1 MKHIPTLR
9 SLVIIGL
16 LFITASA
23 FADDNRGRVMYIR
36 GSVTATDGTTGV
48 PRILR
53 ADSRVRLGEVIET
66 GPKSVVQ
73 IVFPDRSM
81 LHVKSDSKIKVE
93 AYNFTSAKP
102 EDDDMVVSIV
112 KGGMRSL
119 TGLVG
124 KRNPEQVR
132 YKTPVA
138 TIGIRGTILEI
149 SQTKS
154 GSFQTIFDYGGGY
167 VLTANETKLLL
178 GAGEAG
184 EVSADGTNNS
194 KIPSPRTENDPA
206 LLAAKLA
213 GSTQEQVIGSTGDIC
228 QELGADQIL
237 LMVAIKQAVPGTE
250 ADNLASTVQGL
261 TSCLPVEI
269 AATMLSTTSYIDPD
283 GAPELFNSAIK
294 GGVNVAIA
302 MESVLRGMSNATP
315 DKIQSVVRSA
325 VNDHGL
331 NAKDANNILNNL
343 LEDSACRY

>member
-1 MKHIPTLR
+1 MKHIPKLR
-9 SLVIIGL
+9 SLIIVGL

-36 GSVTATDGTTGV
+36 GSVTAIDGTTGV

-81 LHVKSDSKIKVE
+81 LHVKSDSKIKVAE
-93 AYNFTSAKP
+93 FNFTRAKP
-102 EDDDMVVSIV
+102 EDDDMVINIF

-124 KRNPEQVR
+124 KRNPDKVR

-167 VLTANETKLLL
+167 VLTADQTRLLL
-178 GAGEAG
+178 GAREAG
-184 EVSADGTNNS
+184 EVNVDGSGNV
-194 KIPSPRTENDPA
+194 KIPYPRTEDDPA

-213 GSTQEQVIGSTGDIC
+213 GSTHEQTLDATSDIC
-228 QELGADQIL
+228 RELGSDQVL
-237 LMVAIKQAVPGTE
+237 LMVAIEQAVPGD
-250 ADNLASTVQGL
+250 ADNLTSTIEGL

-269 AATMLSTTSYIDPD
+269 AATMLTTTSFIDPD
-283 GAPELFNSAIK
+283 GASDLFGSAIK
-294 GGVNVAIA
+294 GGANVAIA
-302 MESVLRGMSNATP
+302 MESVLRGMSNSSP
-315 DKIQSVVRSA
+315 DKIQAVIRSA

-331 NAKDANNILNNL
+331 STKDANNILSNL
-343 LEDSACRY
+343 ADDGVCR

>member
-1 MKHIPTLR
+1 MKHIPKLR
-9 SLVIIGL
+9 SLIIVGL

-36 GSVTATDGTTGV
+36 GSVTAIDGTTGV

-53 ADSRVRLGEVIET
+53 ADSRVRLGEMIET

-81 LHVKSDSKIKVE
+81 LHVKSDSKIKVAE
-93 AYNFTSAKP
+93 FNFTRAKP
-102 EDDDMVVSIV
+102 EDDDMVVNIF

-124 KRNPEQVR
+124 KRNPDKVR

-149 SQTKS
+149 SQAKS

-167 VLTANETKLLL
+167 VLTADQTRLLL
-178 GAGEAG
+178 GAREAG
-184 EVSADGTNNS
+184 EVNADGSGNV
-194 KIPSPRTENDPA
+194 KIPYPRTEDDPA

-213 GSTQEQVIGSTGDIC
+213 GSTHEQTIDATSDIC
-228 QELGADQIL
+228 RELGSDQVL
-237 LMVAIKQAVPGTE
+237 LMVAIEQAVPGD
-250 ADNLASTVQGL
+250 ADNLTSTIEGL

-269 AATMLSTTSYIDPD
+269 AATMLTTTSFIDPD
-283 GAPELFNSAIK
+283 GASDLFGSAIK
-294 GGVNVAIA
+294 GGANVAIA
-302 MESVLRGMSNATP
+302 MESVLRGMSNASP
-315 DKIQSVVRSA
+315 DKIQSVIRSA
-325 VNDHGL
+325 INDHGL
-331 NAKDANNILNNL
+331 SAKDANNILSNL
-343 LEDSACRY
+343 ADDGVCR

>member
-1 MKHIPTLR
+1 MRMQYIPRLR

-36 GSVTATDGTTGV
+36 GSVTAIDGSTGV

-93 AYNFTSAKP
+93 EFNFTRAKP
-102 EDDDMVVSIV
+102 ENDDMVVNIF

-124 KRNPEQVR
+124 KRNPDKVR

-138 TIGIRGTILEI
+138 TIGIRGTILGI
-149 SQTKS
+149 NQTKS

-167 VLTANETKLLL
+167 VLTADQTRLLL
-178 GAGEAG
+178 GAREAG
-184 EVSADGTNNS
+184 EVNADGSDNR
-194 KIPSPRTENDPA
+194 KIPYPRSENDPA

-213 GSTQEQVIGSTGDIC
+213 GSTHEQTIDATSDIC
-228 QELGADQIL
+228 EELGSDQVL
-237 LMVAIKQAVPGTE
+237 LMVAIEQAVPGE

-269 AATMLSTTSYIDPD
+269 AATMLTTASYIDPD
-283 GAPELFNSAIK
+283 SAPDLFGSAIK
-294 GGVNVAIA
+294 GGANVAIA
-302 MESVLRGMSNATP
+302 MESVLRGMSGASP
-315 DKIQSVVRSA
+315 DKIQAVVNSA
-325 VNDHGL
+325 VKDHGL
-331 NAKDANNILNNL
+331 SAKDAKSILDNIA
-343 LEDSACRY
+343 DSCRY

>member
-1 MKHIPTLR
+1 MKHIPKLR
-9 SLVIIGL
+9 SLIIVGL

-36 GSVTATDGTTGV
+36 GSVTAIDGTTGV

-81 LHVKSDSKIKVE
+81 LHVKSDSKIKVAE
-93 AYNFTSAKP
+93 FNFTRAKP
-102 EDDDMVVSIV
+102 EDDDMVVNIF

-124 KRNPEQVR
+124 KRNPDKVR

-149 SQTKS
+149 SQTTS

-167 VLTANETKLLL
+167 VLTADQTRLLL
-178 GAGEAG
+178 GAREAG
-184 EVSADGTNNS
+184 EVNADGSGNV
-194 KIPSPRTENDPA
+194 KIPYPRTEDDPA

-213 GSTQEQVIGSTGDIC
+213 GSTHEQTIDATSDIC
-228 QELGADQIL
+228 RELGSDQVL
-237 LMVAIKQAVPGTE
+237 LMVAIEQAVPGD
-250 ADNLASTVQGL
+250 ADNLTSTIEGL

-269 AATMLSTTSYIDPD
+269 AATMLTTTSFIDPD
-283 GAPELFNSAIK
+283 GASDLFGSAIK
-294 GGVNVAIA
+294 GGANVAIA
-302 MESVLRGMSNATP
+302 MESVLRGMSNSSP
-315 DKIQSVVRSA
+315 DKIQAVIRSA

-331 NAKDANNILNNL
+331 STKDANNILSNL
-343 LEDSACRY
+343 ADDGVCR

>member
-1 MKHIPTLR
+1 MKHIPKLR
-9 SLVIIGL
+9 SLIIVGL

-36 GSVTATDGTTGV
+36 GSVTAIDGTTGV

-81 LHVKSDSKIKVE
+81 LHVKSDSKIKVAE
-93 AYNFTSAKP
+93 FNFTRAKP
-102 EDDDMVVSIV
+102 EDDDMVVNIF

-124 KRNPEQVR
+124 KRNPDKVR

-167 VLTANETKLLL
+167 VLTADQTRLLL
-178 GAGEAG
+178 GAREAG
-184 EVSADGTNNS
+184 EVNADGSGNV
-194 KIPSPRTENDPA
+194 KIPYPRTEDDPA

-213 GSTQEQVIGSTGDIC
+213 GSTHEQTIDATSDIC
-228 QELGADQIL
+228 RELGSDQVL
-237 LMVAIKQAVPGTE
+237 LMVAIEQAVPGD
-250 ADNLASTVQGL
+250 ADNLTSTIEGL

-269 AATMLSTTSYIDPD
+269 AATMLTTTSFIDPD
-283 GAPELFNSAIK
+283 GASDLFGSAIK
-294 GGVNVAIA
+294 GGANVAIA
-302 MESVLRGMSNATP
+302 MESVLRGMSNSSP
-315 DKIQSVVRSA
+315 DKIQAVIRSA

-331 NAKDANNILNNL
+331 STKDANNILSNL
-343 LEDSACRY
+343 ADDGVCR

>member
-1 MKHIPTLR
+1 MKHIPDLR
-9 SLVIIGL
+9 SLIIVGL

-36 GSVTATDGTTGV
+36 GSVTAIDGTTGV

-81 LHVKSDSKIKVE
+81 LHVKSDSKIKVAE
-93 AYNFTSAKP
+93 FNFTRAKP
-102 EDDDMVVSIV
+102 EDDDMVVNIF

-124 KRNPEQVR
+124 KRNPDKVR

-167 VLTANETKLLL
+167 VLTADQTRLLL
-178 GAGEAG
+178 GAREAG
-184 EVSADGTNNS
+184 EVNADGSGNV
-194 KIPSPRTENDPA
+194 KIPYPRTEDDPA

-213 GSTQEQVIGSTGDIC
+213 GSTHEQTIDATSDIC
-228 QELGADQIL
+228 RELGSDQVL
-237 LMVAIKQAVPGTE
+237 LMVAIEQAVPGD
-250 ADNLASTVQGL
+250 ADNLTSTIEGL

-269 AATMLSTTSYIDPD
+269 AATMLTTTSFIDPD
-283 GAPELFNSAIK
+283 GARDLFGSAIK
-294 GGVNVAIA
+294 GGANVAIA
-302 MESVLRGMSNATP
+302 MESVLRGMSNSSP
-315 DKIQSVVRSA
+315 DKIQAVIRSA

-331 NAKDANNILNNL
+331 SAKDANNILSNL
-343 LEDSACRY
+343 ADDGVCR

>member
-1 MKHIPTLR
+1 MENIQKLR
-9 SLVIIGL
+9 SIVIIAL

-36 GSVTATDGTTGV
+36 GSVTAIDGTTGV

-53 ADSRVRLGEVIET
+53 ADSRVRLGEVVET

-93 AYNFTSAKP
+93 EYNFTKAKP
-102 EDDDMVVSIV
+102 ADDGMVVNIF

-124 KRNPEQVR
+124 KRNPGQVR

-154 GSFQTIFDYGGGY
+154 GGFQTIFDYGGGY
-167 VLTANETKLLL
+167 VLSADQTRLLL
-178 GAGEAG
+178 GKGEAG
-184 EVSADGTNNS
+184 EVNADGTGNS
-194 KIPSPRTENDPA
+194 KIPYPRSDNDPA

-213 GSTQEQVIGSTGDIC
+213 GGTHEQVIGSTDDLC

-237 LMVAIKQAVPGTE
+237 LMVAIEQAIPGAGSE
-250 ADNLASTVQGL
+250 NLASTVQGL
-261 TSCLPVEI
+261 TNCLPVEI
-269 AATMLSTTSYIDPD
+269 AATMLSTTSYINPD
-283 GAPELFNSAIK
+283 SASEILTSAID
-294 GGVNVAIA
+294 GGANVAIA
-302 MESVLRGMSNATP
+302 MESVLRGMSNTTP
-315 DKIQSVVRSA
+315 DKIQAVVKTA
-325 VNDHGL
+325 INDHGL
-331 NAKDANNILNNL
+331 GVKDANSILNSIS
-343 LEDSACRY
+343 EDSTCK

>member
-1 MKHIPTLR
+1 MKHIPKLR
-9 SLVIIGL
+9 SLIIVGL

-36 GSVTATDGTTGV
+36 GSVTAIDGTTGV

-53 ADSRVRLGEVIET
+53 ADSRVRLGEVVET

-81 LHVKSDSKIKVE
+81 LHVKSDSKIKVAE
-93 AYNFTSAKP
+93 FNFTRAKP
-102 EDDDMVVSIV
+102 EDDDMVVNIF

-124 KRNPEQVR
+124 KRNPDKVR

-167 VLTANETKLLL
+167 VLTADQTRLLL
-178 GAGEAG
+178 GAREAG
-184 EVSADGTNNS
+184 EVNVDGSDNV
-194 KIPSPRTENDPA
+194 KIPYPRTEDDPA

-213 GSTQEQVIGSTGDIC
+213 GSTHEQTIDATSDIC
-228 QELGADQIL
+228 RELGSDQVL
-237 LMVAIKQAVPGTE
+237 LMVAMEQAVPGD
-250 ADNLASTVQGL
+250 ADNLTSTIEGL

-269 AATMLSTTSYIDPD
+269 AATMLTTTSFIDPD
-283 GAPELFNSAIK
+283 GAPDLFGSAIK
-294 GGVNVAIA
+294 GGANVAIA
-302 MESVLRGMSNATP
+302 MESVLRGMSNSSP
-315 DKIQSVVRSA
+315 DKIQAVIRSA

-331 NAKDANNILNNL
+331 STKDANNILSNL
-343 LEDSACRY
+343 ADDGVCR

>member
-1 MKHIPTLR
+1 MIRIQKLR
-9 SLVIIGL
+9 NLILIGL
-16 LFITASA
+16 LLITASA

-36 GSVTATDGTTGV
+36 GSVTAIDGTTGV

-53 ADSRVRLGEVIET
+53 ADSRVRLGEIIET

-93 AYNFTSAKP
+93 EFNFTRAKP
-102 EDDDMVVSIV
+102 EEDDMVVNIF

-124 KRNPEQVR
+124 KRNPDKVR

-149 SQTKS
+149 NQTKS

-167 VLTANETKLLL
+167 VLTADNTRLLL
-178 GAGEAG
+178 GAREAG
-184 EVSADGTNNS
+184 EVNADGTGNS
-194 KIPSPRTENDPA
+194 KIPYPRTENDPA
-206 LLAAKLA
+206 LLAGRLA
-213 GSTQEQVIGSTGDIC
+213 GGTHEQAISATGEIC
-228 QELGADQIL
+228 KELGADQIL
-237 LMVAIKQAVPGTE
+237 LMVAIEQAAPGD
-250 ADNLASTVQGL
+250 ADSLASTVQGL

-283 GAPELFNSAIK
+283 GAPELFGSAIK
-294 GGVNVAIA
+294 GGANVSIA
-302 MESVLRGMSNATP
+302 MESVLRGMTNTSP
-315 DKIQSVVRSA
+315 DKIQAVVRSA

-331 NAKDANNILNNL
+331 SAEGAKRIMESIA
-343 LEDSACRY
+343 EDGVCRY

>member
-1 MKHIPTLR
+1 MKHIPKLR
-9 SLVIIGL
+9 SLIIVGL

-36 GSVTATDGTTGV
+36 GSVTAIDGTTGV

-81 LHVKSDSKIKVE
+81 LHVKSDSKIKVAE
-93 AYNFTSAKP
+93 FNFTRAKP
-102 EDDDMVVSIV
+102 EDDDMVVNIF

-124 KRNPEQVR
+124 KRNPDKVR

-167 VLTANETKLLL
+167 VLTADQTRLLL
-178 GAGEAG
+178 GAREAG
-184 EVSADGTNNS
+184 EVNVDGSDNV
-194 KIPSPRTENDPA
+194 KIPYPRTEDDPA

-213 GSTQEQVIGSTGDIC
+213 GSTHEQTIDATSDIC
-228 QELGADQIL
+228 RELGSDQVL
-237 LMVAIKQAVPGTE
+237 LMVAIEQAVPGD
-250 ADNLASTVQGL
+250 ADNLTSTIEGL

-269 AATMLSTTSYIDPD
+269 AATMLTTTSFIDPD
-283 GAPELFNSAIK
+283 GASDLFGSAIK
-294 GGVNVAIA
+294 GGANVAIA
-302 MESVLRGMSNATP
+302 MESVLRGMSNSSP
-315 DKIQSVVRSA
+315 DKIQAVIRSA

-331 NAKDANNILNNL
+331 STKDANNILSNL
-343 LEDSACRY
+343 ADDGVCR

>member
-1 MKHIPTLR
+1 MKYVPTLR
-9 SLVIIGL
+9 NLVIVGL

-36 GSVTATDGTTGV
+36 GSVTAIDGTTGV

-93 AYNFTSAKP
+93 EFNFTRAKP
-102 EDDDMVVSIV
+102 EDDDMVVNIF

-124 KRNPEQVR
+124 KRNPDKVR

-167 VLTANETKLLL
+167 VLTADQTKLLL
-178 GAGEAG
+178 GAREAG
-184 EVSADGTNNS
+184 EVNADGSSNL
-194 KIPSPRTENDPA
+194 KIPYPRTENDPA
-206 LLAAKLA
+206 LLASRLA
-213 GSTQEQVIGSTGDIC
+213 GGTHEQTIDATSEIC
-228 QELGADQIL
+228 RELGSDQIL
-237 LMVAIKQAVPGTE
+237 LMVAMEQAVPGDAGNVE
-250 ADNLASTVQGL
+250 STVQGL

-269 AATMLSTTSYIDPD
+269 AATMLSTTSFIDPD
-283 GAPELFNSAIK
+283 SASDLFGSAVK
-294 GGVNVAIA
+294 GGANVAIA
-302 MESVLRGMSNATP
+302 MESVLRGMSHASP
-315 DKIQSVVRSA
+315 DKIRAVVRTA
-325 VNDHGL
+325 VDDHGL
-331 NAKDANNILNNL
+331 SAKTANGILSSII
-343 LEDSACRY
+343 EDGVCP

>member
-1 MKHIPTLR
+1 MQHAPKLY
-9 SLVIIGL
+9 SLIIIGL

-36 GSVTATDGTTGV
+36 GSVTATDASTGV

-81 LHVKSDSKIKVE
+81 LHVKSNSKIKVE
-93 AYNFTSAKP
+93 EFNFTKAKP
-102 EDDDMVVSIV
+102 EDDGMVINIF

-124 KRNPEQVR
+124 KRNPDKVR

-138 TIGIRGTILEI
+138 TIGIRGTILGI
-149 SQTKS
+149 NQTKS

-167 VLTANETKLLL
+167 VLTEDKTRLLL
-178 GAGEAG
+178 GAREAG
-184 EVSADGTNNS
+184 EVNVDGTGNR
-194 KIPSPRTENDPA
+194 KIPYPRSKDDPA

-213 GSTQEQVIGSTGDIC
+213 GETTAEVIRSTAKISK
-228 QELGADQIL
+228 ELSADQVL
-237 LMVAIKQAVPGTE
+237 LLVAIEQAVPGE
-250 ADNLASTVQGL
+250 RANIGSTVQGL
-261 TSCLPVEI
+261 TANLPVEI
-269 AATMLSTTSYIDPD
+269 TATMLTMTSYIDPD
-283 GAPELFNSAIK
+283 NARELFNSAIK
-294 GGVNVAIA
+294 GGANVAIA
-302 MESVLRGMSNATP
+302 LESVLRGMSNASP
-315 DKIQSVVRSA
+315 DAIQSVVKSA

-331 NAKDANNILNNL
+331 TAKDANNIRNNL
-343 LEDSACRY
+343 ADSCRY

>member
-1 MKHIPTLR
+1 MKHIPMLR
-9 SLVIIGL
+9 SLVITGL
-16 LFITASA
+16 LFVTAFA

-36 GSVTATDGTTGV
+36 GSVTAIDGTTGV

-53 ADSRVRLGEVIET
+53 ADSRVRLGEEIET
-66 GPKSVVQ
+66 GPNSVVQ

-93 AYNFTSAKP
+93 EYNFTKAKP
-102 EDDDMVVSIV
+102 EDDDMVVNIV

-149 SQTKS
+149 SQTKN

-167 VLTANETKLLL
+167 VLTNDETRLLL

-184 EVSADGTNNS
+184 EVSADGTSNS
-194 KIPSPRTENDPA
+194 KIPYPRTENDPA
-206 LLAAKLA
+206 LLAARLA
-213 GSTQEQVIGSTGDIC
+213 DGTHAQAIDATGDVC
-228 QELGADQIL
+228 KELGADQIL
-237 LMVAIKQAVPGTE
+237 LMVAIEQAEPGAET
-250 ADNLASTVQGL
+250 DNLGSTVQGL

-283 GAPELFNSAIK
+283 NAPVLFNSAVK

-315 DKIQSVVRSA
+315 DKMQAVVRSA

-343 LEDSACRY
+343 VEDSSCRY

>member
-1 MKHIPTLR
+1 MKHIPKLR
-9 SLVIIGL
+9 SLIIVGL

-36 GSVTATDGTTGV
+36 GSVTAIDGSTGV

-81 LHVKSDSKIKVE
+81 LHVKSDSKIKVAE
-93 AYNFTSAKP
+93 FNFTRAKP
-102 EDDDMVVSIV
+102 EDDDMVVNIF

-124 KRNPEQVR
+124 KRNPDKVR

-149 SQTKS
+149 NQTKS

-167 VLTANETKLLL
+167 VLTADQTRLLL
-178 GAGEAG
+178 GAREAG
-184 EVSADGTNNS
+184 EVNADGSGNV
-194 KIPSPRTENDPA
+194 KIPYPRTEDDPA

-213 GSTQEQVIGSTGDIC
+213 GSTHEQTIDATSDIC
-228 QELGADQIL
+228 RELGSDQVL
-237 LMVAIKQAVPGTE
+237 LMVAIEQAAPGD
-250 ADNLASTVQGL
+250 ADNLTSTIEGL

-269 AATMLSTTSYIDPD
+269 AATMLTTTSFIDPD
-283 GAPELFNSAIK
+283 GARDLFGSAIK
-294 GGVNVAIA
+294 GGANVAIA
-302 MESVLRGMSNATP
+302 MESVLRGMSNASP
-315 DKIQSVVRSA
+315 DKIQSVIRSA
-325 VNDHGL
+325 INDHGL
-331 NAKDANNILNNL
+331 SAKDANNILSNL
-343 LEDSACRY
+343 ADDGVCR